1 MKKAN
6 ILATA
11 ALATLL
17 AACSNDSDVLNTPD
31 YADTP
36 IGLNVNVGPM
46 ATRAGYDN
54 DNLTGSSFGL
64 YLTTEGTNSDE
75 RYNCTNLEVIY
86 NNGWT
91 IQGGQLLWKSNDATV
106 TYYAYLPYTGIVGDA
121 ASYAFTVQTD
131 QSNESNVKAS
141 DLLWTGGRQDATA
154 GKALDIN
161 FKHALSKLNVTLTK
175 GSELELE
182 DGVTFTSVKLSNCAT
197 EIVVNLLKG
206 TIVKTTNSGQTITLY
221 ATTENKQYECIL
233 VPQTFA
239 QSLKVE
245 ITDNNGKVY
254 TFIKSDNELTFS
266 SGKQYTLNLTVG
278 RDKVTTGTI
287 SAESWGNEQQGGDLV
302 TE

>member
-1 MKKAN
+1 MKAN
-6 ILATA
+6 ILT
-11 ALATLL
+11 LAVL
-17 AACSNDSDVLNTPD
+17 AATVLTGCSNDDVFNTPD

-46 ATRAGYDN
+46 ATRAGYD
-54 DNLTGSSFGL
+54 DTNLTGSSFGL
-64 YLTTEGTNSDE
+64 YLTTDGTNSDS
-75 RYNCTNLEVIY
+75 RYNCTNREVRY
-86 NNGWT
+86 ESGWT
-91 IQGGQLLWKSNDATV
+91 IQGEQLLWKSNDAKV
-106 TYYAYLPYTGIVGDA
+106 SYYAYLPYTETVSDA
-121 ASYAFTVQTD
+121 ANYAFTVQTD

-175 GSELELE
+175 GSELEDKL
-182 DGVTFTSVKLSNCAT
+182 TFTSVKLSNCAT
-197 EIVVNLLKG
+197 KIVVNLLEG
-206 TIVKTTNSGQTITLY
+206 TIVETTNSGQTITMY

-254 TFIKSDNELTFS
+254 TFTSNKDLTFA
-266 SGKQYTLNLTVG
+266 SGEQYTLNLTVG
-278 RDKVTTGTI
+278 RDKVTMGNI
-287 SAESWGNEQQGGDLV
+287 SAESWGEEQQGGDLV

>member
-1 MKKAN
+1 MKKIN
-6 ILATA
+6 MIATA

-17 AACSNDSDVLNTPD
+17 AACSNDSDVFNTPD

-75 RYNCTNLEVIY
+75 RYNCTNREVKY
-86 NNGWT
+86 DNGWT

-106 TYYAYLPYTGIVGDA
+106 TYYAYLPYTGTVGDA
-121 ASYAFTVQTD
+121 ASYAFTVKTD
-131 QSNESNVKAS
+131 QSNENNVKAS

-154 GKALDIN
+154 GTALDIN
-161 FKHALSKLNVTLTK
+161 FQHALSKLNVTLKK
-175 GSELELE
+175 GSELDE
-182 DGVTFTSVKLSNCAT
+182 GVTFKSVKLSNCAT
-197 EIVVNLLKG
+197 EIVVNLLEG

-254 TFIKSDNELTFS
+254 TFTSNKDLTFAR
-266 SGKQYTLNLTVG
+266 GEEYTLNLTVG

-287 SAESWGNEQQGGDLV
+287 SADPWGEEQQGGDLV

>member
-17 AACSNDSDVLNTPD
+17 AACSNDSDVFNTPD

-36 IGLNVNVGPM
+36 IGLNVNVSPM
-46 ATRAGYDN
+46 ATRAGYEQGA
-54 DNLTGSSFGL
+54 LTEGSFGL

-75 RYNCTNLEVIY
+75 RYNCTNREVRY
-86 NNGWT
+86 ESGWT
-91 IQGGQLLWKSNDATV
+91 IQGEQLLWKSNDATV
-106 TYYAYLPYTGIVGDA
+106 TYYAYLPYTGTVRDA
-121 ASYAFTVQTD
+121 VNYAFAVQTD
-131 QSNESNVKAS
+131 QSTEDNVKAS
-141 DLLWTGGRQDATA
+141 DLLCTGQQPATP
-154 GKALDIN
+154 GTALDIT
-161 FKHALSKLNVTLTK
+161 FKHALSKLNVTLKK
-175 GSELELE
+175 GSELE
-182 DGVTFTSVKLSNCAT
+182 DGQNLTFTSVRLSNCAT
-197 EIVVNLLKG
+197 TATVNLTDG
-206 TIVKTTNSGQTITLY
+206 TTGNTTNSGQTITLY
-221 ATTENKQYECIL
+221 AATPNEQYECIL

-254 TFIKSDNELTFS
+254 TFTSNKDLTFA

-287 SAESWGNEQQGGDLV
+287 SAESWGEEQQGGDLV

>member
-17 AACSNDSDVLNTPD
+17 AACSNDSDVFNTPD

-46 ATRAGYDN
+46 ATRAGYEQGA
-54 DNLTGSSFGL
+54 LTEGSFGL

-75 RYNCTNLEVIY
+75 RYNCTNREVKY
-86 NNGWT
+86 DNGWT

-106 TYYAYLPYTGIVGDA
+106 TYYAYLPYTGTVSDA
-121 ASYAFTVQTD
+121 ANYAFTVQTD
-131 QSNESNVKAS
+131 QSTEDNVKAS
-141 DLLWTGGRQDATA
+141 DLLCTGQQPATP
-154 GKALDIN
+154 GTALDIT
-161 FKHALSKLNVTLTK
+161 FKHALSKLNVTLKK
-175 GSELELE
+175 GSELE
-182 DGVTFTSVKLSNCAT
+182 DGQNLTFTSVKLSNCAT
-197 EIVVNLLKG
+197 TTTVNLSEG
-206 TIVKTTNSGQTITLY
+206 TFGNTTNSQTITLY
-221 ATTENKQYECIL
+221 AATENEQYECIL

-254 TFIKSDNELTFS
+254 TFTSNKDLTFA

-287 SAESWGNEQQGGDLV
+287 SADPWGEEQQGGDLV

>member
-11 ALATLL
+11 VLATLL

-54 DNLTGSSFGL
+54 TNLTGSSFGL

-75 RYNCTNLEVIY
+75 RYNCTNREVRY
-86 NNGWT
+86 ESGWT

-106 TYYAYLPYTGIVGDA
+106 TYYAYLPYTGTVGDA

-131 QSNESNVKAS
+131 QSSDSNVKAS
-141 DLLWTGGRQDATA
+141 DFLCTGTQTATA
-154 GKALDIN
+154 GTALDIN
-161 FKHALSKLNVTLTK
+161 FQHALSKLNVTLTK
-175 GSELELE
+175 GTELE
-182 DGVTFTSVKLSNCAT
+182 DGLTFKSVKLSNCAT
-197 EIVVNLLKG
+197 EIVVNLLEG

-254 TFIKSDNELTFS
+254 TFTSNKDLTFA
-266 SGKQYTLNLTVG
+266 SGEEYTLNLTVG

-287 SAESWGNEQQGGDLV
+287 SADPWGEEQQGGDLV

>member
-1 MKKAN
+1 MKKTN

-17 AACSNDSDVLNTPD
+17 AACSNDSDVFNTPD

-46 ATRAGYDN
+46 ATRAGYEQGA
-54 DNLTGSSFGL
+54 LTEGSFGL

-75 RYNCTNLEVIY
+75 RYNCTNREVKY
-86 NNGWT
+86 DNGWT

-106 TYYAYLPYTGIVGDA
+106 TYYAYLPYTGTVGNA
-121 ASYAFTVQTD
+121 ASYAFTVKTD
-131 QSNESNVKAS
+131 QSTEDNVKAS
-141 DLLWTGGRQDATA
+141 DLLCTGQQPATP
-154 GKALDIN
+154 GTALDIT
-161 FKHALSKLNVTLTK
+161 FKHALSKLNVTLAK
-175 GSELELE
+175 GSELE
-182 DGVTFTSVKLSNCAT
+182 DGLTFTSVRLSNCAT
-197 EIVVNLLKG
+197 ATTVNLTDG
-206 TIVKTTNSGQTITLY
+206 TTGNTTNSGQTITLY
-221 ATTENKQYECIL
+221 AATPNEQYECIL

-254 TFIKSDNELTFS
+254 TFTSNKDLTFA
-266 SGKQYTLNLTVG
+266 SGEEYTLNLTVG

-287 SAESWGNEQQGGDLV
+287 SADPWGEEQQGGDLV

>member
-1 MKKAN
+1 M
-6 ILATA
+6 ATA

-46 ATRAGYDN
+46 ATRAGYEQGA
-54 DNLTGSSFGL
+54 LTEGSFGL

-75 RYNCTNLEVIY
+75 RYNCTNREVRY
-86 NNGWT
+86 ESGWT
-91 IQGGQLLWKSNDATV
+91 IQGEQLLWKSNDATV
-106 TYYAYLPYTGIVGDA
+106 TYYAYLPYTGTVSDA
-121 ASYAFTVQTD
+121 ANYAFAVQTD
-131 QSNESNVKAS
+131 QNSDSNVKAS
-141 DLLWTGGRQDATA
+141 DFLCTGTQTATA
-154 GKALDIN
+154 GTALDIN
-161 FKHALSKLNVTLTK
+161 FQHALSKLNVTLTK
-175 GSELELE
+175 GSELEEGLI
-182 DGVTFTSVKLSNCAT
+182 FTSVRLSNCAT
-197 EIVVNLLKG
+197 ATTVNLTDG
-206 TIVKTTNSGQTITLY
+206 TTGNTTNSGQTITLY
-221 ATTENKQYECIL
+221 AATPNEQYECIL

-254 TFIKSDNELTFS
+254 TFTSNKDLTFA

-287 SAESWGNEQQGGDLV
+287 SADPWGEEQQGGDLV

>member
-1 MKKAN
+1 MKKTN

-46 ATRAGYDN
+46 ATRAGYEQGA
-54 DNLTGSSFGL
+54 LTEGSFGL
-64 YLTTEGTNSDE
+64 YLTTQDTEGDE
-75 RYNCTNLEVIY
+75 RYNCTNREVRY
-86 NNGWT
+86 ESGWT
-91 IQGGQLLWKSNDATV
+91 IQGEQLLWKSNDAIV
-106 TYYAYLPYTGIVGDA
+106 TYYAYLPYTGTVGNA

-131 QSNESNVKAS
+131 QNSDESNVKAS
-141 DLLWTGGRQDATA
+141 DLLWTGQQTATP
-154 GKALDIN
+154 GTALDIN
-161 FKHALSKLNVTLTK
+161 FKHALSKLKVTLTK
-175 GSELELE
+175 GTELE
-182 DGVTFTSVKLSNCAT
+182 DGLTFTSVKLSNCAT
-197 EIVVNLLKG
+197 TTTVNLFEG
-206 TIVKTTNSGQTITLY
+206 TFGNTTNSGQTITMY
-221 ATTENKQYECIL
+221 ATTPSEQYECIL

-254 TFIKSDNELTFS
+254 TFISNKDLTFA
-266 SGKQYTLNLTVG
+266 SGEQYTLNLTVG

-287 SAESWGNEQQGGDLV
+287 SADPWGEEQQGGDLV

>member
-11 ALATLL
+11 VLATLL
-17 AACSNDSDVLNTPD
+17 AACSNDSDVFNTPD

-46 ATRAGYDN
+46 ATRAGYEQGA
-54 DNLTGSSFGL
+54 LTEGSFGL
-64 YLTTEGTNSDE
+64 YLTTDGTNSDE
-75 RYNCTNLEVIY
+75 RYNCTNREVKY
-86 NNGWT
+86 DNGWT
-91 IQGGQLLWKSNDATV
+91 IQGGQLLWKSNDAKV
-106 TYYAYLPYTGIVGDA
+106 TYNAYMRRTHVYNEDSYT
-121 ASYAFTVQTD
+121 FTVQTD
-131 QSNESNVKAS
+131 QSNENNVKAS

-175 GSELELE
+175 GSELE
-182 DGVTFTSVKLSNCAT
+182 DGVTFTSVKLSTCAT
-197 EIVVNLLKG
+197 KIVVNLLEG
-206 TIVKTTNSGQTITLY
+206 TLVEPTTSGQTITLY
-221 ATTENKQYECIL
+221 ATTANEKYECIL

-254 TFIKSDNELTFS
+254 TFTSNKDLTFA
-266 SGKQYTLNLTVG
+266 SGEQYTLNLTVG

-287 SAESWGNEQQGGDLV
+287 SAESWGEEQQGGDLV

>member
-17 AACSNDSDVLNTPD
+17 AACSNVLNTPD

-46 ATRAGYDN
+46 ATRAGYEQGA
-54 DNLTGSSFGL
+54 LTEGSFGL

-75 RYNCTNLEVIY
+75 RYNCTNREVRY
-86 NNGWT
+86 DNGWT

-106 TYYAYLPYTGIVGDA
+106 TYYAYLPYTGTVSDA
-121 ASYAFTVQTD
+121 ANYAFAVQTD
-131 QSNESNVKAS
+131 QNSDSNVKAS
-141 DLLWTGGRQDATA
+141 DFLCTGTQTATA
-154 GKALDIN
+154 GTALDIN
-161 FKHALSKLNVTLTK
+161 FQHALSKLNVTLTK
-175 GSELELE
+175 GSELEEGLI
-182 DGVTFTSVKLSNCAT
+182 FTSVRLSNCAT
-197 EIVVNLLKG
+197 ATTVNLTDG
-206 TIVKTTNSGQTITLY
+206 TTGNTTNSGQTITLY
-221 ATTENKQYECIL
+221 AATPNEQYECIL

-254 TFIKSDNELTFS
+254 TFTSNKDLTFA

-287 SAESWGNEQQGGDLV
+287 SADPWGEEQQGGDLV

>member
-17 AACSNDSDVLNTPD
+17 AACSNDSDVFNTPD

-36 IGLNVNVGPM
+36 IGLNVNVDPM
-46 ATRAGYDN
+46 ATRAGYEQGA
-54 DNLTGSSFGL
+54 LTEGSFGL

-75 RYNCTNLEVIY
+75 RYNCTNREVKY
-86 NNGWT
+86 DNGWT
-91 IQGGQLLWKSNDATV
+91 IQGEQLLWKSNDATV
-106 TYYAYLPYTGIVGDA
+106 TYYAYLPYTGTVSDA
-121 ASYAFTVQTD
+121 TNYAFTVQTD
-131 QSNESNVKAS
+131 QSTEDNVKAS
-141 DLLWTGGRQDATA
+141 DLLCTGQQPATP
-154 GKALDIN
+154 GTALDIT
-161 FKHALSKLNVTLTK
+161 FKHALSKLNVTLKK
-175 GSELELE
+175 GSELE
-182 DGVTFTSVKLSNCAT
+182 DGQNLTFTSVKLSNCAT
-197 EIVVNLLKG
+197 TTTVNLTDG
-206 TIVKTTNSGQTITLY
+206 TTGNTTNSGQTITLY
-221 ATTENKQYECIL
+221 AATANEKYECIL

-254 TFIKSDNELTFS
+254 TFKSDNELTFS

-287 SAESWGNEQQGGDLV
+287 SAESWDNEQQGGDLV

>member
-17 AACSNDSDVLNTPD
+17 AACSNDSDVFNTPD

-36 IGLNVNVGPM
+36 IGLNVNVSPM
-46 ATRAGYDN
+46 ATRAGYEQGA
-54 DNLTGSSFGL
+54 LTEGSFGL

-75 RYNCTNLEVIY
+75 RYNCTNREVKY
-86 NNGWT
+86 DNGWT

-106 TYYAYLPYTGIVGDA
+106 TYYAYLPYTGTVSDA
-121 ASYAFTVQTD
+121 ANYAFTVKTD

-141 DLLWTGGRQDATA
+141 DFLCTGTQTATA
-154 GKALDIN
+154 GTALDIN
-161 FKHALSKLNVTLTK
+161 FQHALSKLNVTLKK
-175 GSELELE
+175 GSEL
-182 DGVTFTSVKLSNCAT
+182 DKGVTFKSVKLSNCAT
-197 EIVVNLLKG
+197 ATTVNLTAG
-206 TIVKTTNSGQTITLY
+206 TAGTATNSGQTITLY
-221 ATTENKQYECIL
+221 AATANEKYECIL
-233 VPQTFA
+233 VPQTFN
-239 QSLKVE
+239 QTLKVE

-254 TFIKSDNELTFS
+254 TFKSDNELTFS

-287 SAESWGNEQQGGDLV
+287 SAESWDNEQQGGDLV

>member
-54 DNLTGSSFGL
+54 TNLTGSSFGL

-75 RYNCTNLEVIY
+75 RYNCTNREVK
-86 NNGWT
+86 NESGWT
-91 IQGGQLLWKSNDATV
+91 IQGEQLLWKSNDATV
-106 TYYAYLPYTGIVGDA
+106 TYYAYLPYTGTVSDA
-121 ASYAFTVQTD
+121 TNYAFTVKTD
-131 QSNESNVKAS
+131 QSTEDNVKAS

-161 FKHALSKLNVTLTK
+161 FQHALSKLNVTLTK
-175 GSELELE
+175 GSELE

-197 EIVVNLLKG
+197 TTTVNLTDG
-206 TIVKTTNSGQTITLY
+206 TTGTATNSQTITLY
-221 ATTENKQYECIL
+221 AATANEQYECIL
-233 VPQTFA
+233 VPQTFN
-239 QSLKVE
+239 QNLKVE

-254 TFIKSDNELTFS
+254 TFTSNKDLTFA
-266 SGKQYTLNLTVG
+266 SGEEYTLNLTVG

-287 SAESWGNEQQGGDLV
+287 SADPWGEEQQGGDLV

>member
-1 MKKAN
+1 M
-6 ILATA
+6 TE
-11 ALATLL
+11 
-17 AACSNDSDVLNTPD
+17 
-31 YADTP
+31 
-36 IGLNVNVGPM
+36 G
-46 ATRAGYDN
+46 
-54 DNLTGSSFGL
+54 SFGL
-64 YLTTEGTNSDE
+64 YLTTQDTEGDE
-75 RYNCTNLEVIY
+75 RYNCTNREVKY
-86 NNGWT
+86 ESGWT

-106 TYYAYLPYTGIVGDA
+106 TYYAYLPYTGTVSDA
-121 ASYAFTVQTD
+121 ANYAFTVQTD
-131 QSNESNVKAS
+131 QSNENNVKAS

-175 GSELELE
+175 GSELE
-182 DGVTFTSVKLSNCAT
+182 DGVTFTSVRLSNCAT
-197 EIVVNLLKG
+197 TATVNLTDG
-206 TIVKTTNSGQTITLY
+206 TAGTATNSGQTITLY

-254 TFIKSDNELTFS
+254 TFTSNKDLTFA
-266 SGKQYTLNLTVG
+266 SGEEYTLNLTVG

-287 SAESWGNEQQGGDLV
+287 SADPWGSEQQGGDLV

>member
-17 AACSNDSDVLNTPD
+17 AACSNDSDVFNTPD

-36 IGLNVNVGPM
+36 IGLNVNVSPM
-46 ATRAGYDN
+46 ATRAGYEQGA
-54 DNLTGSSFGL
+54 LTEGSFGL

-75 RYNCTNLEVIY
+75 RYNCTNREVKY
-86 NNGWT
+86 DNGWT
-91 IQGGQLLWKSNDATV
+91 IQGEQLLWKSNDATV
-106 TYYAYLPYTGIVGDA
+106 TYYAYLPYTGTVSDA
-121 ASYAFTVQTD
+121 TNYAFTVQTD
-131 QSNESNVKAS
+131 QSNENNVKAS

-175 GSELELE
+175 GTELENGL
-182 DGVTFTSVKLSNCAT
+182 TFTSVTLSNCAT
-197 EIVVNLLKG
+197 ATTVNLTDG
-206 TIVKTTNSGQTITLY
+206 TVGTATNSGQTITLY
-221 ATTENKQYECIL
+221 AATENKQYECIF

-245 ITDNNGKVY
+245 ITGNNGKVY
-254 TFIKSDNELTFS
+254 TFTSNKDLTFA
-266 SGKQYTLNLTVG
+266 SGEQYTLNLTVG
-278 RDKVTTGTI
+278 RNKVTTGTI
-287 SAESWGNEQQGGDLV
+287 SAESWGDEQQGGNLV

>member
-17 AACSNDSDVLNTPD
+17 AACSNDSDVFNTPD

-46 ATRAGYDN
+46 ATRAGYEQGA
-54 DNLTGSSFGL
+54 LTEGSFGL
-64 YLTTEGTNSDE
+64 YLTTQDTEGDE
-75 RYNCTNLEVIY
+75 RYNCTNREVKY
-86 NNGWT
+86 ESGWT

-106 TYYAYLPYTGIVGDA
+106 TYYAYLPYTGTVSDA
-121 ASYAFTVQTD
+121 ANYAFTVQTD
-131 QSNESNVKAS
+131 QSNENNVKAS

-161 FKHALSKLNVTLTK
+161 FKHALSKLNVTLAK
-175 GSELELE
+175 GSELE
-182 DGVTFTSVKLSNCAT
+182 DGLTFKSVKLSNCAT
-197 EIVVNLLKG
+197 ATTVNLTAG
-206 TIVKTTNSGQTITLY
+206 TAGTATNSGQTITLY
-221 ATTENKQYECIL
+221 AATANEKYECIL

-254 TFIKSDNELTFS
+254 TFTSNKDLTFA
-266 SGKQYTLNLTVG
+266 SGEEYTLNLTVG

-287 SAESWGNEQQGGDLV
+287 SAESWDNEQQGGDLV

>member
-17 AACSNDSDVLNTPD
+17 AACSNDSDVFNTPD

-36 IGLNVNVGPM
+36 IGLNVNVSPM
-46 ATRAGYDN
+46 ATRAGYEQGA
-54 DNLTGSSFGL
+54 LTEGSFGL

-75 RYNCTNLEVIY
+75 RYNCTNREVKY
-86 NNGWT
+86 DNGWT

-106 TYYAYLPYTGIVGDA
+106 TYYAYLPYTGTVGDA

-131 QSNESNVKAS
+131 QSTEDNVKAS
-141 DLLWTGGRQDATA
+141 DLLWTGQQTATP
-154 GKALDIN
+154 GTALDIT

-175 GSELELE
+175 GTELENGL
-182 DGVTFTSVKLSNCAT
+182 TFTSVTLSNCAT
-197 EIVVNLLKG
+197 ATTVNLTDG
-206 TIVKTTNSGQTITLY
+206 TVGTATNSGQTITLY
-221 ATTENKQYECIL
+221 AATENKQYECIL

-245 ITDNNGKVY
+245 ITGNNGKVY
-254 TFIKSDNELTFS
+254 TFTSNKDLTFA
-266 SGKQYTLNLTVG
+266 SGEQYTLNLTVG
-278 RDKVTTGTI
+278 RNKVTTGTI
-287 SAESWGNEQQGGDLV
+287 SAESWGDEQQGGNLV

>member
-46 ATRAGYDN
+46 ATRAGYEQGA
-54 DNLTGSSFGL
+54 LTEGSFGL

-75 RYNCTNLEVIY
+75 RYNCTNREVRY
-86 NNGWT
+86 ESGWT
-91 IQGGQLLWKSNDATV
+91 IQGEQLLWKSNDAKV
-106 TYYAYLPYTGIVGDA
+106 TYYAYLPYTGTVSDA
-121 ASYAFTVQTD
+121 ANYAFAVQTD
-131 QSNESNVKAS
+131 QNSDSNVKAS
-141 DLLWTGGRQDATA
+141 DFLCTGTQTATA
-154 GKALDIN
+154 GTALDIN
-161 FKHALSKLNVTLTK
+161 FQHALSKLNVTLTK
-175 GSELELE
+175 GSELEEGLI
-182 DGVTFTSVKLSNCAT
+182 FTSVRLSNCAT
-197 EIVVNLLKG
+197 ATTVNLTDG
-206 TIVKTTNSGQTITLY
+206 TTGNTTNSGQTITLY
-221 ATTENKQYECIL
+221 AATPNEQYECIL

-254 TFIKSDNELTFS
+254 TFTSNKDLTFA

-287 SAESWGNEQQGGDLV
+287 SADPWGEEQQGGDLV

>member
-11 ALATLL
+11 ALATFL
-17 AACSNDSDVLNTPD
+17 AACSHDSAVLNTPD
-31 YADTP
+31 YADTA
-36 IGLNVNVGPM
+36 IGRNVNVGPM
-46 ATRAGYDN
+46 ATRAGYD
-54 DNLTGSSFGL
+54 DTNLTGSSFGL

-75 RYNCTNLEVIY
+75 RYNCTNREVRY
-86 NNGWT
+86 ESGWT

-106 TYYAYLPYTGIVGDA
+106 TYYAYLPYKGTVGDA
-121 ASYAFTVQTD
+121 ASYTFTVQTD
-131 QSNESNVKAS
+131 QSNENNVKAS

-175 GSELELE
+175 GSELE

-197 EIVVNLLKG
+197 EIVVNLLEG
-206 TIVKTTNSGQTITLY
+206 TIVETTNSGQTITLY

-254 TFIKSDNELTFS
+254 TFKSDKELTFS

-278 RDKVTTGTI
+278 RDKMTTGTI
-287 SAESWGNEQQGGDLV
+287 SAESWGSEQQGGDLV

>member
-46 ATRAGYDN
+46 ATRAGYD
-54 DNLTGSSFGL
+54 DTNLTGSSFGL

-75 RYNCTNLEVIY
+75 RYNCTNREVRY
-86 NNGWT
+86 ESGWT
-91 IQGGQLLWKSNDATV
+91 IQGEQLLWKSNDATV
-106 TYYAYLPYTGIVGDA
+106 TYYAYLPYTGTVGNA
-121 ASYAFTVQTD
+121 ANYAFAVQTD
-131 QSNESNVKAS
+131 QSSDSNVKAS
-141 DLLWTGGRQDATA
+141 DFLCTGTQTATA
-154 GKALDIN
+154 GTALDIN
-161 FKHALSKLNVTLTK
+161 FQHALSKLNVTLKK
-175 GSELELE
+175 GSELENGL
-182 DGVTFTSVKLSNCAT
+182 TFTSVRLSNCAT
-197 EIVVNLLKG
+197 ATTVNLTAG
-206 TIVKTTNSGQTITLY
+206 TAGTATNSGQTITLY
-221 ATTENKQYECIL
+221 AATPNKQYECIL
-233 VPQTFA
+233 VP

-254 TFIKSDNELTFS
+254 TFTSNKDLTFA
-266 SGKQYTLNLTVG
+266 SGEQYTLNLTVG

-287 SAESWGNEQQGGDLV
+287 SAESWDNEQQGGDLV

>member
-46 ATRAGYDN
+46 ATRAGYEQGA
-54 DNLTGSSFGL
+54 LTEGSFGL

-75 RYNCTNLEVIY
+75 RYNCTNREVKY
-86 NNGWT
+86 DNGWT

-106 TYYAYLPYTGIVGDA
+106 TYYAYLPYTGTVGDA
-121 ASYAFTVQTD
+121 ASYAFTVKTD
-131 QSNESNVKAS
+131 QSDESNVKAS
-141 DLLWTGGRQDATA
+141 DLLYTGQQPATP
-154 GKALDIN
+154 GTALDIT
-161 FKHALSKLNVTLTK
+161 FKHALSKLNVTLAK
-175 GSELELE
+175 GSELE
-182 DGVTFTSVKLSNCAT
+182 DGLTFTSVRLSNCAT
-197 EIVVNLLKG
+197 ATTVNLTAG
-206 TIVKTTNSGQTITLY
+206 TAGTATNSGQTITMY
-221 ATTENKQYECIL
+221 AATPSEQYECIL

-287 SAESWGNEQQGGDLV
+287 SAESWDKEQQGGDLV

>member
-46 ATRAGYDN
+46 ATRAGYEQGA
-54 DNLTGSSFGL
+54 LTEGSFGL

-75 RYNCTNLEVIY
+75 RYNCTNREVKY
-86 NNGWT
+86 DNGWT

-141 DLLWTGGRQDATA
+141 DLLWTGQQTATP
-154 GKALDIN
+154 GTALDIN

-175 GSELELE
+175 GTELE
-182 DGVTFTSVKLSNCAT
+182 DGQNLTFTSVTLSNCAT
-197 EIVVNLLKG
+197 KIVVNLLEG

-221 ATTENKQYECIL
+221 ATTKNEQYECIL

-254 TFIKSDNELTFS
+254 TFTSNKDLTFA
-266 SGKQYTLNLTVG
+266 SGEEYTLNLTVG

-287 SAESWGNEQQGGDLV
+287 SADPWGEEQQGGDLV

>member
-17 AACSNDSDVLNTPD
+17 AACSNDSDVFNTPD

-36 IGLNVNVGPM
+36 IGLNVNVGSM
-46 ATRAGYDN
+46 ATRAGYEQGA
-54 DNLTGSSFGL
+54 LTEGSFGL

-75 RYNCTNLEVIY
+75 RYNCTNRKVKY
-86 NNGWT
+86 DNGWT
-91 IQGGQLLWKSNDATV
+91 IQGEQLLWKSNDAKV
-106 TYYAYLPYTGIVGDA
+106 TYYAYLPYTGTVSDA
-121 ASYAFTVQTD
+121 ANYAFAVQTD
-131 QSNESNVKAS
+131 QNSDENNVKAS

-175 GSELELE
+175 GSELEG
-182 DGVTFTSVKLSNCAT
+182 GVTFTLVKLSNCAT
-197 EIVVNLLKG
+197 EIVVNLLEG

-233 VPQTFA
+233 VPQTFSR
-239 QSLKVE
+239 SLKVE

-254 TFIKSDNELTFS
+254 TFTSNKDLTFA
-266 SGKQYTLNLTVG
+266 SGEEYTLNLTVG

-287 SAESWGNEQQGGDLV
+287 SADPWGEEQQGGDLV

>member
-1 MKKAN
+1 M
-6 ILATA
+6 IATA

-17 AACSNDSDVLNTPD
+17 AACSNDSDVFNTPD

-54 DNLTGSSFGL
+54 TNLTGSSFGL

-75 RYNCTNLEVIY
+75 RYNCTNREVRY
-86 NNGWT
+86 DNGWT
-91 IQGGQLLWKSNDATV
+91 IQGEQLLWKSNDATV

-121 ASYAFTVQTD
+121 ASYAFAVQTD
-131 QSNESNVKAS
+131 QSTEDNVKAS
-141 DLLWTGGRQDATA
+141 DLLCTGQQPATP
-154 GKALDIN
+154 GTALDIT
-161 FKHALSKLNVTLTK
+161 FKHALSKLNVTLKK
-175 GSELELE
+175 GSELE
-182 DGVTFTSVKLSNCAT
+182 DGQNLTFTSVTLSNCAT
-197 EIVVNLLKG
+197 ATTVNLTDG
-206 TIVKTTNSGQTITLY
+206 TTGNTTNSGQTITLY
-221 ATTENKQYECIL
+221 AATENEQYECIL

-254 TFIKSDNELTFS
+254 TFTSNKDLTFA

-287 SAESWGNEQQGGDLV
+287 SAESWDNEQQGGDLV

>member
-17 AACSNDSDVLNTPD
+17 AACSNDSDVFNTPD

-36 IGLNVNVGPM
+36 IGLNVNVSPM
-46 ATRAGYDN
+46 ATRAGYEQGA
-54 DNLTGSSFGL
+54 LTEGSFGL

-75 RYNCTNLEVIY
+75 RYNCTNREVKY
-86 NNGWT
+86 DNGWT

-106 TYYAYLPYTGIVGDA
+106 TYYAYLPYTGTVGDA

-131 QSNESNVKAS
+131 QSNENNVKAS

-161 FKHALSKLNVTLTK
+161 FQHALSKLNVTLTK
-175 GSELELE
+175 GTELE
-182 DGVTFTSVKLSNCAT
+182 DGVTFTSVELSNCAT
-197 EIVVNLLKG
+197 TATVNLTDG
-206 TIVKTTNSGQTITLY
+206 TAGTATNSGQTITLY

-254 TFIKSDNELTFS
+254 TFTSNKDLTFA
-266 SGKQYTLNLTVG
+266 SGEQYTLNLTVG
-278 RDKVTTGTI
+278 RNKVTTGTI
-287 SAESWGNEQQGGDLV
+287 SAESWGDEQQGGNLV

>member
-17 AACSNDSDVLNTPD
+17 AACSNDSDVFNTPD

-36 IGLNVNVGPM
+36 IGLNVNVSPM
-46 ATRAGYDN
+46 ATRAGYEQGA
-54 DNLTGSSFGL
+54 LTEGSFGL

-75 RYNCTNLEVIY
+75 RYNCTNREVKY
-86 NNGWT
+86 DNGWT
-91 IQGGQLLWKSNDATV
+91 IQGGQLLWKSNDAKV
-106 TYYAYLPYTGIVGDA
+106 TYNAYMPRTHVYNEDSYT
-121 ASYAFTVQTD
+121 FTVQTD
-131 QSNESNVKAS
+131 QSNENNVKAS
-141 DLLWTGGRQDATA
+141 DLLWTGERQDATP
-154 GKALDIN
+154 GTALDIN

-175 GSELELE
+175 GTELEGGL
-182 DGVTFTSVKLSNCAT
+182 TFTSVKLSNCAT
-197 EIVVNLLKG
+197 KIVVNLLEG
-206 TIVKTTNSGQTITLY
+206 TIVETTNSGQTITMY
-221 ATTENKQYECIL
+221 ATTENEQYECIL

-245 ITDNNGKVY
+245 ITGNNGKVY
-254 TFIKSDNELTFS
+254 TFTSNKDLTFA
-266 SGKQYTLNLTVG
+266 SGEEYTLNLTVG

-287 SAESWGNEQQGGDLV
+287 SAESWGSEQQGGDLV